1 MEEGSERARD
11 GELERESG
19 ISEWTLDSF
28 LPEDRACQR
37 EERKLRRETGGREW
51 ESKRKTEERCSVFVT
66 CCVLT
71 AAERAGAAGVSA
83 GTPQQVSKT
92 RSQPGGRAAA
102 RAGGSQRGGASG
114 SGGRPREGSKPA
126 GEGRYLVDPAS
137 SHMLV
142 SKIKPCMS

>member
-28 LPEDRACQR
+28 LPEDRAGRR
-37 EERKLRRETGGREW
+37 EERRLRRETGG
-51 ESKRKTEERCSVFVT
+51 SSVFVT

-114 SGGRPREGSKPA
+114 SGGRPREGRKPA